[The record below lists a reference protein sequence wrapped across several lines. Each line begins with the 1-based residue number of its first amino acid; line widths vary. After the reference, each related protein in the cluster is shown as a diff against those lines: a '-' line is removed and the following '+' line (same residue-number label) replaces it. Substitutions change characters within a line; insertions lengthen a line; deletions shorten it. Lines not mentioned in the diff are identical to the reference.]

1 MNKEEQNEGLEIWEA
16 KLLDNQNQPEMYDVL
31 EVLSLKD
38 NINKVAKAVVVVY
51 IILAIAN
58 FQSIQW
64 MLQGYFPSM
73 DELPGI
79 LWTLFL
85 TVITTGARIA
95 VIYFPL
101 KALTYILRILMEM
114 EFNSRNVK

>member
-79 LWTLFL
+79 LWSLFL
-85 TVITTGARIA
+85 TVIATGARIA

-101 KALTYILRILMEM
+101 KALAYILRILMEM
-114 EFNSRNVK
+114 EFNSRNAK